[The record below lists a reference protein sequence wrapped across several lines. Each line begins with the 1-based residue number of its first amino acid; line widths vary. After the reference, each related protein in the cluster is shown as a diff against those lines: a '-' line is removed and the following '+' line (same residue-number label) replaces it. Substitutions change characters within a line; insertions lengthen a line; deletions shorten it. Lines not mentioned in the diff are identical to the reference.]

1 MLTLFVTGLLA
12 GGLLSATTLGL
23 LSGLSAPLPERWR
36 FVGIVAVAVL
46 GLLRELG
53 LVPIRLPQN
62 ARQVPQDVLQRNL
75 RRGALQFGF
84 ELGTGVRTY
93 VSASAPYVLAVALL
107 LGGQRLPVALLAGV
121 GFGVGRAL
129 TPLARR
135 AAGTGDGWDD
145 DLRVRLRTITVAAG
159 VVLVAV
165 FGLLALRLFG
175 VV

>member
-1 MLTLFVTGLLA
+1 M
-12 GGLLSATTLGL
+12 LGL
-23 LSGLSAPLPERWR
+23 LSGLSAPVPGLWR
-36 FVGIVAVAVL
+36 YAGIVAVAAL

-62 ARQVPQDVLQRNL
+62 ARQVPQDVLQRSL

-93 VSASAPYVLAVALL
+93 VSASAPYVLVVALL
-107 LGGQRLPVALLAGV
+107 LGGQRLHVAILAGI

-135 AAGTGDGWDD
+135 AAGTGDRWDA
-145 DLRVRLRTITVAAG
+145 DLRIRIRTITVTAG
-159 VVLVAV
+159 VVLVVALS
-165 FGLLALRLFG
+165 LLAVRQ
-175 VV
+175 V

>member
-1 MLTLFVTGLLA
+1 MIVGGTLSGLV
-12 GGLLSATTLGL
+12 LGL
-23 LSGLSAPLPERWR
+23 LSGLSAPLPGPWR
-36 FVGIVAVAVL
+36 YAGIVAVAVL

-62 ARQVPQDVLQRNL
+62 ARQVPQDVLQRSL

-93 VSASAPYVLAVALL
+93 VSASAPYVLAAALL
-107 LGGQRLPVALLAGV
+107 LGGQRLHVALLAGV

-135 AAGTGDGWDD
+135 TAGTGDRWDA
-145 DLRVRLRTITVAAG
+145 DLRVRIRTITVGAG
-159 VVLVAV
+159 FVLVAALS
-165 FGLLALRLFG
+165 LLAVRQI
-175 VV
+175 